1 MPRYAAL
8 KDGLTHLK
16 RQVLTVYCVARDS
29 RTPRFVRILA
39 LLVAAYAFSPLDLIP
54 DFIPVLG
61 YLDDLLLIPLGVWLI
76 SRLTPPEILADAKAS
91 ASQLAKQP
99 VSYCGAVIIAVIWFL
114 ALIFSGYWLYSAL
127 RV

>member
-1 MPRYAAL
+1 MPRCAAL
-8 KDGLTHLK
+8 KDGLINLK
-16 RQVLTVYCVARDS
+16 RQLLTVYCVARD
-29 RTPRFVRILA
+29 RRIPRLVRFLV

-76 SRLTPPEILADAKAS
+76 IRLTPPEILADAKAS
-91 ASQLAKQP
+91 ALQLAQQP
-99 VSYCGAVIIAVIWFL
+99 VSYCGAVIIAVIWVLVLVF
-114 ALIFSGYWLYSAL
+114 AGCCLYSAF

>member
-1 MPRYAAL
+1 MPRCAAL
-8 KDGLTHLK
+8 KDGLINLK
-16 RQVLTVYCVARDS
+16 RQLLTVYCVARDR
-29 RTPRFVRILA
+29 RTPRLVRFLA

-76 SRLTPPEILADAKAS
+76 IRLTPPEILADAKAS
-91 ASQLAKQP
+91 ALQLAQQP
-99 VSYCGAVIIAVIWFL
+99 VSYCGAVIIAVIWVLVLVF
-114 ALIFSGYWLYSAL
+114 AGCCLYSAF

>member
-1 MPRYAAL
+1 
-8 KDGLTHLK
+8 
-16 RQVLTVYCVARDS
+16 VLSVYCVARDS
-29 RTPRFVRILA
+29 RTPRFVRLFS

-76 SRLTPPEILADAKAS
+76 IRLTPPEILAVARAS
-91 ASQLAKQP
+91 ALKMAQQP
-99 VSYCGAVIIAVIWFL
+99 VSYSGAVIIAVIWFL
-114 ALIFSGYWLYSAL
+114 ALVFSGYWLYSAF